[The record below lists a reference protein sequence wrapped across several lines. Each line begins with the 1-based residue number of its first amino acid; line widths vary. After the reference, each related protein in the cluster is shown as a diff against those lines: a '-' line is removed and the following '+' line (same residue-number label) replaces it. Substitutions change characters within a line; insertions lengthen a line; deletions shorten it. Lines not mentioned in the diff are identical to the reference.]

1 MLSGSR
7 NNTYQHPWSQLN
19 CCVRTKLSSQT
30 NSQRSN
36 RTTFSRR
43 GKILLVKIDGLTEKT
58 ESLGSPSTIL
68 RRTKFHLA
76 GFKPRSA
83 DSLDSPNFS
92 GSLQHVVIN
101 GQDLLELQ
109 RRKLRSKSESSLRF
123 EESALIQISPTSFTT
138 HGAYIGLPQLKAFY
152 DLNIH
157 FQLRTLEPNG
167 LIMFNAGQGADF
179 LAVELVEG
187 HIHLVFNLGKRS
199 IELKDNYPG
208 GLNNNQWHGVTIN
221 RKLFN

>member
-1 MLSGSR
+1 M
-7 NNTYQHPWSQLN
+7 
-19 CCVRTKLSSQT
+19 
-30 NSQRSN
+30 RSN
-36 RTTFSRR
+36 
-43 GKILLVKIDGLTEKT
+43 
-58 ESLGSPSTIL
+58 
-68 RRTKFHLA
+68 
-76 GFKPRSA
+76 
-83 DSLDSPNFS
+83 
-92 GSLQHVVIN
+92 
-101 GQDLLELQ
+101 
-109 RRKLRSKSESSLRF
+109 SESSLRF
-123 EESALIQISPTSFTT
+123 AESGLMQTSPTSFTT

-179 LAVELVEG
+179 LAVELVDG